1 MLNNESYGLFAVI
14 PCRGEEEAEYF
25 IEILEQSVDMK
36 REWAC
41 GVSKIKHGFGDLR
54 EAYQEAGQ
62 ALRYHQELPEQEICE
77 KKEWLKQMTEGVVP
91 GVLDP
96 KGAQPA
102 RTIDPAW

>member
-1 MLNNESYGLFAVI
+1 MCLIMRVTGLFAVI

-62 ALRYHQELPEQEICE
+62 ALRYHRASE
-77 KKEWLKQMTEGVVP
+77 KEGVIWY
-91 GVLDP
+91 
-96 KGAQPA
+96 KKY
-102 RTIDPAW
+102 